1 MISRMSISDS
11 VIYTDKTPKSLYEFY
26 LNNYKESD
34 IITLINNLRMDFD
47 DWDKTVN
54 LYKTSKT
61 IEILLFFY

>member
-47 DWDKTVN
+47 DWDKTIN
-54 LYKTSKT
+54 L
-61 IEILLFFY
+61 